1 MIFHENYAKN
11 RTLTTFLWIFEKM
24 FASSLRTQPDNHR
37 FIFLCFRFFLFSMK
51 PLDWV
56 HFQLWIQL
64 VSRQTLLWFNWVHLL
79 YLTSCT
85 VSFEMCVCVCGKTKE
100 FQTNTSFFPWW
111 NILIR
116 CKAKWIKSTQKF
128 SKQNVELDSTRTC
141 TFFFLVFVDSED
153 LRIKR
158 FERNKTNGMAGK
170 TMWAMLRDCYLDE
183 CTEEMCGV

>member
-1 MIFHENYAKN
+1 MNTLVLSESVYLHIKPPFDRFFIIKWAITWNEIMIFHENYAKN

-24 FASSLRTQPDNHR
+24 FAPSLRTQPDNHR

-85 VSFEMCVCVCGKTKE
+85 VSFEMFVCVEKPRNSKRTHL
-100 FQTNTSFFPWW
+100 FFH
-111 NILIR
+111 
-116 CKAKWIKSTQKF
+116 
-128 SKQNVELDSTRTC
+128 
-141 TFFFLVFVDSED
+141 
-153 LRIKR
+153 
-158 FERNKTNGMAGK
+158 
-170 TMWAMLRDCYLDE
+170 DE
-183 CTEEMCGV
+183 IF